1 MPYYVPPTLLK
12 SAGGNKRLAE
22 FRWPAGKQPV
32 RLVPVAIQTE
42 LAVGACQDAH
52 PDLVTR
58 KSPAYRCRMRF
69 SQDSA
74 ASHTIHAYGD
84 GEIIINDKSI
94 RHSVIVTPDTIQ
106 SWAPRS
112 LEELEPAHFAA
123 FEAWHP
129 EVVLVGTGRQL
140 RFPPPQYSVELL
152 ARGIGVEIMAND
164 AACRTFNILLSEDRQ
179 VLLALLL
186 G

>member
-1 MPYYVPPTLLK
+1 
-12 SAGGNKRLAE
+12 
-22 FRWPAGKQPV
+22 
-32 RLVPVAIQTE
+32 
-42 LAVGACQDAH
+42 
-52 PDLVTR
+52 
-58 KSPAYRCRMRF
+58 MRF
-69 SQDSA
+69 SQDFA
-74 ASHTIHAYGD
+74 ASHSIRAYQD
-84 GEIIINDKSI
+84 GEVIINDKSI

-129 EVVLVGTGRQL
+129 EIVILGTGRRL
-140 RFPPPQYSVELL
+140 AFPPPHYSVDLL
-152 ARGIGVEIMAND
+152 SRGIGVEVMAND
-164 AACRTFNILLSEDRQ
+164 AACRTFNILLSEERQ

>member
-1 MPYYVPPTLLK
+1 
-12 SAGGNKRLAE
+12 
-22 FRWPAGKQPV
+22 
-32 RLVPVAIQTE
+32 
-42 LAVGACQDAH
+42 
-52 PDLVTR
+52 
-58 KSPAYRCRMRF
+58 MRF

-74 ASHTIHAYGD
+74 ANHTIRAYGD

-94 RHSVIVTPDTIQ
+94 RHSVILTPDTIQ
-106 SWAPRS
+106 SWAPRC
-112 LEELEPAHFAA
+112 LDDLEPAHFAA

-129 EVVLVGTGRQL
+129 EIVLVGTGKQL
-140 RFPPPQYSVELL
+140 RFPPPHYTVGLL

>member
-1 MPYYVPPTLLK
+1 MTSTLLK

-22 FRWPAGKQPV
+22 FGWCRKSGPHDRSPVFMQEVQAGGMRQGGCFD
-32 RLVPVAIQTE
+32 I
-42 LAVGACQDAH
+42 
-52 PDLVTR
+52 VTR
-58 KSPAYRCRMRF
+58 TRPEYGCRMRF

-74 ASHTIHAYGD
+74 ASHTIRAYGD
-84 GEIIINDKSI
+84 GEIIVNDRSI
-94 RHSVIVTPDTIQ
+94 RHSVIITPDTIQ

-112 LEELEPAHFAA
+112 LDDLEPAHFAA
-123 FEAWHP
+123 FEAWNP
-129 EVVLVGTGRQL
+129 EIVLVGTGRQL
-140 RFPPPQYSVELL
+140 RFPPPHYAVNLL
-152 ARGIGVEIMAND
+152 AHGIGVEIMAND